1 MRRAPTPPLASD
13 VPSIVDSDAPPGPSP
28 LRKVGVRVA
37 SALTAFLTALF
48 VLWAGMPL
56 LAPVFL
62 ALSGVAIFEYAA
74 MMRLRGVRV
83 PRTGLVVMTV
93 LTLPAAVP
101 AGHPLAWPYGG
112 MPAREVLLMGF
123 LLALLAGA
131 IRSPRRDALP
141 GIAYGLLGYLWIPY
155 AFSYVLTLRL
165 SPDPYVG
172 MATLLF
178 PVLAIVASDVGGW
191 AVGSTLGRRPLA
203 PVLSPDKTIEG
214 ALGGVALAALVV
226 PLAAWGLATAGL
238 GPTLHPLAALAFAML
253 VAAVAMLGDL
263 FESLIKRWAGV
274 KDAGVF
280 LPGHGGVLDRLD
292 SHLFGLPAAFLLYQL
307 IGWV

>member
-1 MRRAPTPPLASD
+1 MARDDDAPTR
-13 VPSIVDSDAPPGPSP
+13 SP
-28 LRKVGVRVA
+28 LRKLGVRVS
-37 SALTAFLTALF
+37 SALAAFLAALA
-48 VLWAGMPL
+48 VVWAGLPL
-56 LAPVFL
+56 LAPVYL

-83 PRTGLVVMTV
+83 PRAGLLVMTL

-101 AGHPLAWPYGG
+101 PGHPLAWPYGG

-165 SPDPYVG
+165 SPDPQVG
-172 MATLLF
+172 LMTLLL
-178 PVLAIVASDVGGW
+178 PLLAIVASDVGGW
-191 AVGSTLGRRPLA
+191 AIGSSLGRRPLA
-203 PVLSPDKTIEG
+203 PVLSPGKTIEG
-214 ALGGVALAALVV
+214 ALGGLALAALVV
-226 PLAAWGLATAGL
+226 PLASWGGAALDL
-238 GPTLHPLAALAFAML
+238 GPSLHPAAALAFALL
-253 VAAVAMLGDL
+253 VATVAMLGDL

-292 SHLFGLPAAFLLYQL
+292 SNLFGLPAAFLLYQL